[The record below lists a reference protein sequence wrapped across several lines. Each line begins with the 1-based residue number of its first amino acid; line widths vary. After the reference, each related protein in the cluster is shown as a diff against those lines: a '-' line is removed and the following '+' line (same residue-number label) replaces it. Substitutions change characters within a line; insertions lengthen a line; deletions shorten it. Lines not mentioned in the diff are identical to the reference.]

1 MQDKVELIVDNAK
14 IENFLSYNI
23 DSDLYVPAD
32 AFSFEFVNP
41 DIEITTGKIC
51 KVIVNGSLE
60 HIGIIEKITKSYDK
74 NKIILRAE
82 GRDLLGLLVDTYV
95 DEFFSVENMKLKDLA
110 ERLLKKVPYINRKQ
124 IIYQENIKIN
134 KKSTTKVA
142 SFDEPHNL
150 LHIEPG
156 KTIFEV
162 LKDYSMSRSLM
173 FYSLPDGTFVFG
185 KPKTG
190 GQPEFYIYN
199 LKSNPVN
206 NNVISGEMINDITE
220 RYSKIIVLGQQQ
232 SLESFGSDTQ
242 KFNTKAVIED
252 KTFPFYKPYVVTN
265 NNDEKSPQLYAKMLL
280 EQMRF
285 KGFQLN
291 YKVKGHSQRG
301 KNWTINEICHVKDE
315 ILGIEGDYLIYQR
328 SFIMSKEGVYTT
340 IKLSYP
346 GVVQ

>member
-60 HIGIIEKITKSYDK
+60 HVGIIEKITKSYDK
-74 NKIILRAE
+74 NKITFRAE
-82 GRDLLGLLVDTYV
+82 GRDLMGLLVDTYV
-95 DEFFSVENMKLKDLA
+95 DEFFTVENMKLKDLA
-110 ERLLKKVPYINRKQ
+110 EKILKKVPFINRKQ
-124 IIYQENIKIN
+124 IIYQEDINIR

-142 SFDEPHNL
+142 GFDEPHSL

-156 KTIFEV
+156 KTIFEI
-162 LKDYSMSRSLM
+162 LKEYSMSRSLM

-185 KPKTG
+185 RPKTG
-190 GQPEFYIYN
+190 GKAEFYIIN
-199 LKSNPVN
+199 RKSNPVG
-206 NNVISGEMINDITE
+206 NNVISGEMIDDITE

-232 SLESFGSDTQ
+232 SLESFGNDIN
-242 KFNTKAVIED
+242 KLNTKAVIED
-252 KTFPFYKPYVVTN
+252 KTFPFYKPYLMIN
-265 NNDEKSPQLYAKMLL
+265 NNDEQSPKLLGNMLL

-285 KGFQLN
+285 KGFQLI
-291 YKVKGHSQRG
+291 YKINGHSQKG
-301 KNWTINEICHVKDE
+301 KNWTINEICHVEDE
-315 ILGIEGDYLIYQR
+315 ILGISANFLIYQR

-346 GVVQ
+346 GVIQ